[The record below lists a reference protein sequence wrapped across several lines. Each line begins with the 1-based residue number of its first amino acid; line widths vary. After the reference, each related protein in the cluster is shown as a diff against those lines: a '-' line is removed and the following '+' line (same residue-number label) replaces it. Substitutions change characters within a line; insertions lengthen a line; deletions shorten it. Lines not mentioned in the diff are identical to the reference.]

1 VPFVRTTYRA
11 DVDLPDE
18 DVRAY
23 LLGIRTVL
31 GQVLD
36 SRPEQ
41 VRAVIDRLP
50 TSRSLDGTT
59 DPGDPG
65 LQPRTT
71 KDSHD

>member
-11 DVDLPDE
+11 NVDLPDE

-23 LLGIRTVL
+23 LIGIRTVL
-31 GQVLD
+31 GEVLG

-50 TSRSLDGTT
+50 AARSLDGTT
-59 DPGDPG
+59 DPGDPA
-65 LQPRTT
+65 
-71 KDSHD
+71 

>member
-1 VPFVRTTYRA
+1 VPFVRTTYSA

-18 DVRAY
+18 NVRAY

-31 GQVLD
+31 GDVLG

-41 VRAVIDRLP
+41 VRAVVDRLP

-59 DPGDPG
+59 DPGDPA
-65 LQPRTT
+65 
-71 KDSHD
+71 

>member
-23 LLGIRTVL
+23 LVGIRMLV
-31 GQVLD
+31 GQVLN

-41 VRAVIDRLP
+41 VRAVIDRVP
-50 TSRSLDGTT
+50 TSRSLDGSI
-59 DPGDPG
+59 DPGD
-65 LQPRTT
+65 RA
-71 KDSHD
+71 